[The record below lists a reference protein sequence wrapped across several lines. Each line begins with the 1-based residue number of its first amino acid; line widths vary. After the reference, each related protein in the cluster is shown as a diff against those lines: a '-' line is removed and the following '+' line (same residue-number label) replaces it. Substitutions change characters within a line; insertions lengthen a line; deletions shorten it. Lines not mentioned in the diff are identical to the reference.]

1 MGKAEKL
8 AAEVGRS
15 LEEALPKLRKT
26 IRKKL
31 PLAVAAMLEG
41 QTPNTLELSTFLPLE
56 TARADMREQWLR
68 RLLRKAL
75 VDSGEILEP
84 FAGQVLE
91 DASSGGQTI
100 LLSMDQTDLGRRFA
114 ILMLSVRCGERA
126 LPLAW
131 KIESG
136 DANIGF
142 SGQQELLDRV
152 RSWLPESAAVILLAD
167 RFYPS
172 AALFAWILAA
182 GWRYRL
188 RLRGNLVVDV
198 GGAGGARPV
207 TWRQAGANVTNP
219 RHGCSRKAFP
229 RRSASGTRG
238 APRALD
244 HRHGRRGPVPV
255 QWTPRGEERYPRSAG
270 SVACDEPET
279 GRRWI
284 TRRYSLQGSSS
295 RAGWQRGTLPAPL
308 KGRRRQVAQG

>member
-15 LEEALPKLRKT
+15 LEDALPKLRKT

-152 RSWLPESAAVILLAD
+152 RSWLPESAAVMLLAD

-172 AALFAWILAA
+172 AALFEWVLAA
-182 GWRYRL
+182 GWRYQL

-198 GGAGGARPV
+198 GGAGGATTGDLAAGRSERYESQARLFAEGIP
-207 TWRQAGANVTNP
+207 TAIGIWHEGGTPSPGSSPWTARRIGRQSTTMGRAGASS
-219 RHGCSRKAFP
+219 RCSPTSRAAAFFSRTP
-229 RRSASGTRG
+229 TSNRPSAST
-238 APRALD
+238 
-244 HRHGRRGPVPV
+244 V
-255 QWTPRGEERYPRSAG
+255 
-270 SVACDEPET
+270 
-279 GRRWI
+279 
-284 TRRYSLQGSSS
+284 
-295 RAGWQRGTLPAPL
+295 
-308 KGRRRQVAQG
+308 